1 MKRIYFQSENQIIR
15 KSLEEVVT
23 EKKSLEEV
31 VTEKDSIVTEKNEIC
46 KRLSNL
52 HDQDKKLIE
61 VRSDHIKT
69 LENQLDISKRQ
80 SQVAT
85 QDFQA
90 EFLQIRD
97 EANML
102 KVKCLK
108 NETLK
113 SDFKLLKVIVVGNF
127 SFKK

>member
-1 MKRIYFQSENQIIR
+1 MI
-15 KSLEEVVT
+15 
-23 EKKSLEEV
+23 
-31 VTEKDSIVTEKNEIC
+31 EI
-46 KRLSNL
+46 
-52 HDQDKKLIE
+52 
-61 VRSDHIKT
+61 RSDHIKN
-69 LENQLDISKRQ
+69 LESQLDISKRQ

-90 EFLQIRD
+90 EFLQLRD
-97 EANML
+97 EANTL

-113 SDFKLLKVIVVGNF
+113 SDFKLLKVIVAGEFKF